1 MVAHPPLA
9 VTAPPARVL
18 VFADEFRFAFSRR
31 SFPAG
36 RLRLQ
41 LKNIGEDDHDLRV
54 VGPRGGVRAE
64 TGVVGSGD
72 LGEIRVRLP
81 RGRYTFYCS
90 LGDHAAR
97 GMTGAFTVLPPKRRP
112 G

>member
-1 MVAHPPLA
+1 M
-9 VTAPPARVL
+9 L

-41 LKNIGEDDHDLRV
+41 LKNIGEDDHDLRDRR
-54 VGPRGGVRAE
+54 PQGGACAGRPA
-64 TGVVGSGD
+64 SWAPDD

-97 GMTGAFTVLPPKRRP
+97 GMTGAFTVLPPRRRP
-112 G
+112 A

>member
-9 VTAPPARVL
+9 ATAPPARVL

-31 SFPAG
+31 AFPAG

-41 LKNIGEDDHDLRV
+41 LKNIGEDDHDLRI
-54 VGPRGGVRAE
+54 VGPKGVVRAE
-64 TGVVGSGD
+64 SGVVASEQ

-81 RGRYTFYCS
+81 RGRYTFYCT
-90 LGDHAAR
+90 LGDHAQK
-97 GMTGAFTVLPPKRRP
+97 GMKGAFTVLPPKKRP
-112 G
+112 A